1 MGQML
6 KLKIPT
12 PVYALVTAALMWLL
26 NVWLPLVILFKEPW
40 NALGLL
46 IALAGIA
53 IDLLAVIQFRKEGT
67 TINPLRPD
75 DSVKVLE
82 NGLYRIS
89 RNPMYLGMLLI
100 LTGLGVWLGSVTPL
114 LCLPLFVLVITT
126 QQILPEEETL
136 RYKFGQDYLD
146 YMHRVRRWL

>member
-1 MGQML
+1 ML
-6 KLKIPT
+6 KLKIP
-12 PVYALVTAALMWLL
+12 PPIYALLTAGLMWLL
-26 NVWLPLVILFKEPW
+26 NAWFPIASLLETPW
-40 NALGLL
+40 NSLGLVL
-46 IALAGIA
+46 AMAGIL

-82 NGLYRIS
+82 NGLYKIS

-100 LTGLGVWLGSVTPL
+100 LGGFAVWLGSLSPL
-114 LCLPLFVLVITT
+114 ICLPVFVFIITT

-146 YMHRVRRWL
+146 YMHRVRRWI

>member
-1 MGQML
+1 
-6 KLKIPT
+6 
-12 PVYALVTAALMWLL
+12 MWLL
-26 NVWLPLVILFKEPW
+26 NAWFPIASLLETPW
-40 NALGLL
+40 NSLGLVL
-46 IALAGIA
+46 AMAGIL

-82 NGLYRIS
+82 NGLYKIS

-100 LTGLGVWLGSVTPL
+100 LGGFAVWLGSLSPL
-114 LCLPLFVLVITT
+114 ICLPVFVFIITT

-146 YMHRVRRWL
+146 YMHRVRRWI